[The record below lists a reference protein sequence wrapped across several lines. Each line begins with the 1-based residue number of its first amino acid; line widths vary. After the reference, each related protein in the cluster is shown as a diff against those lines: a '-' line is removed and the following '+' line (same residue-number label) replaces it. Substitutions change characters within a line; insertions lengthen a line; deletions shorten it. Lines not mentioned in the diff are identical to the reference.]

1 MENIL
6 KLTVKRDVFDNLTS
20 GKQNYVYVEGN
31 GYWIRRL
38 ATNSADSFD
47 KLKETQDFRTFD
59 TVSVTCAKDNAIYP
73 FKSIRTGNAYEG
85 DNDAEDDGFKIWVE
99 MNEYHNNDEET
110 ENYQEC
116 ESVDD
121 AAEIEECDEEDDEL
135 DELPADDLDDEP
147 DDEPDETEECDEVD
161 ELDDDTNEDVEEC
174 EGSDDTNEETTN
186 SDKIL
191 NDIEKIESVE
201 DVVRDIIDILDGYDN
216 VVVVNRP
223 FVTITSNGRIYG
235 TNKRLN
241 INNDEEIRIFINT
254 VKIYD
259 DTNDDVSFVEKIE
272 KYLCEYVKNGHILIY
287 KNGCKLVNDPS
298 GRYMSMKMTKKM
310 YLNR

>member
-6 KLTVKRDVFDNLTS
+6 KLTVKKDVFDNLAS
-20 GKQNYVYVEGN
+20 GKQSYIYVEGN

-38 ATNSADSFD
+38 ATNTVDSFE

-99 MNEYHNNDEET
+99 MNEYHNVDKET
-110 ENYQEC
+110 ENIQEC
-116 ESVDD
+116 ENVNEPNEELESVDESN
-121 AAEIEECDEEDDEL
+121 EIDIVNK
-135 DELPADDLDDEP
+135 PN
-147 DDEPDETEECDEVD
+147 DETEIDA
-161 ELDDDTNEDVEEC
+161 T
-174 EGSDDTNEETTN
+174 
-186 SDKIL
+186 
-191 NDIEKIESVE
+191 EKFKNESVE
-201 DVVRDIIDILDGYDN
+201 DVVKQIIDVFDGYDN

-223 FVTITSNGRIYG
+223 FVTITSNGRIFG

-241 INNDEEIRIFINT
+241 INNDEEIRINIGQE
-254 VKIYD
+254 KIYD
-259 DTNDDVSFVEKIE
+259 DTNNDESFIDKIE
-272 KYLCEYVKNGHILIY
+272 QYLVEYVKSGHVLIY
-287 KNGCKLVNDPS
+287 KNGCRLVNTPN
-298 GRYMSMKMTKKM
+298 GRYMLMKMTKKM